1 MVFVNIVQVP
11 LALILPREL
20 LAEQIKNAM
29 GAGIASIVLLRQVQS
44 VLQKHPFK
52 PESNLQLLL
61 PAMMT
66 MMFGIFMLKKERL
79 VPGILKHVFLLKLVV
94 LKPGILQKQLPGPI
108 NTMAGLLILM
118 MFTVAPTIMNLLPLL
133 PM

>member
-1 MVFVNIVQVP
+1 VVFVNIVQVP

-66 MMFGIFMLKKERL
+66 MMFGIFMLKKEQVAPGIVSFVL
-79 VPGILKHVFLLKLVV
+79 VPRPAV

>member
-66 MMFGIFMLKKERL
+66 MMFGIFMLKKEQVAPGIVSFVL
-79 VPGILKHVFLLKLVV
+79 VPRPAV
-94 LKPGILQKQLPGPI
+94 LKPGILQKQLPGLI
-108 NTMAGLLILM
+108 NITAGLLILTM
-118 MFTVAPTIMNLLPLL
+118 STDVPVTTNLPPLL
-133 PM
+133 HM